1 MSAESPER
9 CPRVSVIIPARSE
22 ASNIGDVLATLPED
36 LHELLIVAGAS
47 EDATVER
54 ARELRPDVR
63 VVRQTGIGMGRG
75 DALATGL
82 PECTGD
88 VVVMLDADGAPD
100 GAELPRF
107 IDALITGA
115 ALAKGSHVAL

>member
-22 ASNIGDVLATLPED
+22 ASNIRDVLATLPED

-63 VVRQTGIGMGRG
+63 VLRQTGMGKG

-100 GAELPRF
+100 GGQLPRF
-107 IDALITGA
+107 IDALIAGA

>member
-36 LHELLIVAGAS
+36 
-47 EDATVER
+47 
-54 ARELRPDVR
+54 
-63 VVRQTGIGMGRG
+63 
-75 DALATGL
+75 
-82 PECTGD
+82 
-88 VVVMLDADGAPD
+88 VMLDADGAPD
-100 GAELPRF
+100 SAELPRF